1 MGEISKEEVRERLG
15 NIDQIRD
22 IIFGAQSRD
31 YENRLDKMESDI
43 ALLQQDLRERLDH
56 MKSSLSSDLKAS
68 VESLE
73 KKLKAFNLSAQDEC
87 ADLRQ
92 HGDRMSKKFAGSIQA
107 LDEALDS
114 QTTALRGELV
124 ESRRMLE
131 DDVNTLRDLMLEELE
146 RRFSSLRDGKVSRD
160 DFAEALFALGMRIK
174 GREFIPTL
182 REASESYEMDEFIP
196 LIKTRKLSSE
206 DIAQAI

>member
-1 MGEISKEEVRERLG
+1 MGEITKEEVRERLG

-31 YENRLDKMESDI
+31 YDTRLDKMESDI
-43 ALLQQDLRERLDH
+43 ALLQQDLRDRLEQV
-56 MKSSLSSDLKAS
+56 KNSLSSDLRAS
-68 VESLE
+68 MESLE
-73 KKLKAFNLSAQDEC
+73 KKLKAFNFSAQEEC

-92 HGDRMSKKFAGSIQA
+92 HSDRMSKKFASSIQA
-107 LDEALDS
+107 LDEALDH
-114 QTTALRGELV
+114 QTAALRSELV

-146 RRFSSLRDGKVSRD
+146 RRFANLHDGKVSRD

-174 GREFIPTL
+174 GRDFIPAL
-182 REASESYEMDEFIP
+182 REVSDKQDMDEFIP
-196 LIKTRKLSSE
+196 LIKTRKLSTE
-206 DIAQAI
+206 DIAQAS

>member
-1 MGEISKEEVRERLG
+1 MGEITKEEVRERLG

-31 YENRLDKMESDI
+31 YDNRLDKMESDV
-43 ALLQQDLRERLDH
+43 ALLQQDVRERLDQL
-56 MKSSLSSDLKAS
+56 KTSLSSDLKAS
-68 VESLE
+68 IEALE
-73 KKLKAFNLSAQDEC
+73 KKLKAFHFSAQEEC

-92 HGDRMSKKFAGSIQA
+92 HSDRMSKKFASSIQA

-114 QTTALRGELV
+114 QTASLRGELV

-146 RRFSSLRDGKVSRD
+146 RRFANLREGKVSKD

-174 GREFIPTL
+174 GRDFIPTL
-182 REASESYEMDEFIP
+182 REASSNHEVDEFIP
-196 LIKTRKLSSE
+196 LIKTRKLSNE
-206 DIAQAI
+206 DIAQAM